1 MDVLTSKV
9 VLKWVCFTDIS
20 CFIIL
25 SVYNYAIENILF
37 FIRLQDIEDLKVAA
51 KKMLRQV
58 VHSLYQALVMKAT
71 QVLKEIEVRMY
82 CAIC

>member
-1 MDVLTSKV
+1 MCSHPKLYYNGFALQTFPVLLS
-9 VLKWVCFTDIS
+9 S
-20 CFIIL
+20 CL
-25 SVYNYAIENILF
+25 YNCAIENILF

-58 VHSLYQALVMKAT
+58 VHSLYQALVLKAT
-71 QVLKEIEVRMY
+71 QVLKEIEVRIY